1 MGPSGGAA
9 GAVEDLVLKDGR
21 CIGVRLADGMDR
33 RAAAVV
39 LTTGT
44 FLRGEIHLGEERI
57 PAGRVGDAPAV
68 GLARTL
74 EDAGFP
80 LGRLKTGTP
89 PRLDGG
95 TIEWGDLEVQ
105 AGDDPPEPFST
116 LTTAIAVPQTVCH
129 ITYTSDETHRI
140 IRGNPDRSPNYSG
153 QITGTGDRKSTRL
166 NSSN

>member
-1 MGPSGGAA
+1 MRISDWSSD
-9 GAVEDLVLKDGR
+9 VCSSDL
-21 CIGVRLADGMDR
+21 
-33 RAAAVV
+33 
-39 LTTGT
+39 
-44 FLRGEIHLGEERI
+44 
-57 PAGRVGDAPAV
+57 DAPAV

-105 AGDDPPEPFST
+105 AGDDPPEPFSN

-129 ITYTSDETHRI
+129 NPYTNDESHRH
-140 IRGNPDRSPNYSG
+140 IRGHPTQSPMYSRKNN
-153 QITGTGDRKSTRL
+153 GTGPQNRKE
-166 NSSN
+166 

>member
-1 MGPSGGAA
+1 M
-9 GAVEDLVLKDGR
+9 
-21 CIGVRLADGMDR
+21 
-33 RAAAVV
+33 
-39 LTTGT
+39 
-44 FLRGEIHLGEERI
+44 

-129 ITYTSDETHRI
+129 ITYTTDESHRI
-140 IRGNPDRSPNYSG
+140 IR
-153 QITGTGDRKSTRL
+153 DRKSTRL
-166 NSSN
+166 NSSP